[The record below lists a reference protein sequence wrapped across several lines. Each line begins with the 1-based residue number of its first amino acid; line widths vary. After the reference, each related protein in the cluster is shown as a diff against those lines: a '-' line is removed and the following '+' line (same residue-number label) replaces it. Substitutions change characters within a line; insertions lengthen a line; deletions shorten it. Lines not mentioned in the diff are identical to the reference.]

1 MAVVGLGFHFYRKGT
16 QMAKKKAKAEGISK
30 SAAIREA
37 MAAGA
42 KDVKAVQEAV
52 KEKHGLDLAYQ
63 LTYQVMNKGK
73 KPKAKK
79 KAASNGATNIY
90 GSFGAGV
97 KFVQAA
103 GGLDNAKAILG
114 AIEQV
119 RGM

>member
-1 MAVVGLGFHFYRKGT
+1 
-16 QMAKKKAKAEGISK
+16 MAKKKAAGISK
-30 SAAIREA
+30 SEAIREA

-42 KDVKAVQEAV
+42 KDVKEVQAAV
-52 KEKHGLDLAYQ
+52 KEKHGIDLAYQ
-63 LTYQVMNKGK
+63 LTYQVMNAGK

-79 KAASNGATNIY
+79 KSASNRSTNIL